1 MLYNTLYN
9 GPKIDELLEA
19 IGHIKSVVN
28 GWVRFE
34 STEDYP
40 TDLNDLINPGNF
52 STMYWINSPEDYTF
66 GAPIKVVVT
75 KENDKNRQYIFSTG
89 FNTDGHYRD
98 YDPSTSKFGN
108 WESIHLNKGIT
119 VSDTAPTNPKDND
132 LWINT
137 SNKDAIIQYYDSNLE
152 KWTSLNPYDYMDSS
166 IYNPNG
172 VEFQDVY
179 AYIDDKV
186 KNVSGGE
193 SPVDFSAHIKD
204 TSIHISRNE
213 KDIFDNKMTS
223 DSLLTAMQTLAEELN
238 QYVATKA
245 SQSGVNIP
253 AIERLV
259 ANIINTLT
267 THIND
272 STIHPTQSQID
283 DWNSKSN
290 KIHTHNV
297 DEIKIDTS
305 DVIGNINIE
314 NIPDDARE
322 RQVTVT
328 SEEALLALTINEVQN
343 GDFVYIDYGEDNNEV
358 LIVIDQTKL
367 GTREAFLSYSTP
379 SEELK
384 WENVKDKPTTIEQLG
399 IENSLDNSQVD
410 SIIDDL
416 STKTASAQ
424 AEVDAT
430 VDRYEYCNN
439 DRIKNTHNLESEID
453 SSDYKLNVLYN
464 ATIVPEDIV
473 SKLEA
478 IVQ

>member
-1 MLYNTLYN
+1 M
-9 GPKIDELLEA
+9 PQ
-19 IGHIKSVVN
+19 
-28 GWVRFE
+28 
-34 STEDYP
+34 
-40 TDLNDLINPGNF
+40 PGYKEFYRLQQLSYCEF
-52 STMYWINSPEDYTF
+52 SLFHRI
-66 GAPIKVVVT
+66 
-75 KENDKNRQYIFSTG
+75 
-89 FNTDGHYRD
+89 
-98 YDPSTSKFGN
+98 
-108 WESIHLNKGIT
+108 
-119 VSDTAPTNPKDND
+119 
-132 LWINT
+132 
-137 SNKDAIIQYYDSNLE
+137 
-152 KWTSLNPYDYMDSS
+152 
-166 IYNPNG
+166 
-172 VEFQDVY
+172 
-179 AYIDDKV
+179 
-186 KNVSGGE
+186 
-193 SPVDFSAHIKD
+193 
-204 TSIHISRNE
+204 
-213 KDIFDNKMTS
+213 
-223 DSLLTAMQTLAEELN
+223 
-238 QYVATKA
+238 
-245 SQSGVNIP
+245 
-253 AIERLV
+253 
-259 ANIINTLT
+259 
-267 THIND
+267 
-272 STIHPTQSQID
+272 
-283 DWNSKSN
+283 
-290 KIHTHNV
+290 
-297 DEIKIDTS
+297 
-305 DVIGNINIE
+305 NINIE